1 MMGLEI
7 IYISSHLLDISH
19 RESAE
24 KPAEE
29 EEEDEEEEE
38 LDWVDGAAVS
48 MTRGASHSGQG
59 MGESECTKTQS
70 SVLKVTVLLPAL
82 LDLALLL
89 EEEEEEEEEEL
100 KDSLL
105 TTALPPLDELLG
117 KESSK
122 SSSSS
127 SSSSSLPP
135 VSFFFSPELTVCAVE
150 REVRGSGGRVE
161 DSEKAYAFCTTH
173 KTWQCELC

>member
-1 MMGLEI
+1 MGLEI
-7 IYISSHLLDISH
+7 VYISSHLLDISQ

-24 KPAEE
+24 KPADE
-29 EEEDEEEEE
+29 EEEDEEEEEE
-38 LDWVDGAAVS
+38 LDWVDGAVVS

-59 MGESECTKTQS
+59 MGESECSKIQP
-70 SVLKVTVLLPAL
+70 SVLKVTELLPAL

-89 EEEEEEEEEEL
+89 EEEEEEEEEEEVL

-127 SSSSSLPP
+127 SSSSSLAP
-135 VSFFFSPELTVCAVE
+135 VSFFFSPELTVCAVK
-150 REVRGSGGRVE
+150 REVRERG
-161 DSEKAYAFCTTH
+161 
-173 KTWQCELC
+173 